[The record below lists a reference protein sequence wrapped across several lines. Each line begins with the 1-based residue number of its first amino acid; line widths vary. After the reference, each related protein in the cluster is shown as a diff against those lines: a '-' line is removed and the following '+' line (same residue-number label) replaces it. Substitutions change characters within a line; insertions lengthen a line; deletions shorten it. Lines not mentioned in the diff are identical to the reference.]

1 MLAGST
7 GKHIA
12 NAGRLGSGPALGPD
26 VSCAAYAAFAGWKA
40 DMRSQLPPA
49 QLAKAALQRLAQAR
63 LEPTPENYARAYAIE
78 SGGEPAQAASGAT
91 SAVSE
96 RLQQL
101 MSKLISLALPSGST
115 RQELQTALREQKLD
129 ELQRQVDKLLDVAGP
144 AAQAEALALAIER
157 LVRGLERGGKH
168 WTLAR
173 KKDGVNRVLE
183 LGRNDSGKL
192 VKRLGQLVA
201 SWDKDGDG
209 SGVETDEDGGTPS
222 QFFSESTFAETGFG
236 ETSRFRESTGF
247 GELSRTGLRDTPPP
261 VVDTSPHWADV
272 SSELNG
278 TVRHALRS
286 PQTEATPA
294 DALMRELDAAQAEL
308 KSHGASP
315 DRATQMAALCLRA
328 RHLLD
333 HRRHLFDELGG
344 LCRELSGSLVDLAE
358 DDSWAR
364 GQAEA
369 MSNAL
374 AQGLSGRGVRTVS
387 ELLSG
392 TRERQRAL
400 REERSK
406 ARDSLKGLI
415 QRMLA
420 ELGELGQHTDRFQ
433 TSVGRYAEAIE
444 QADSLESLT
453 GTVREMVEESRSV
466 QSLVSQTQA
475 RLTLEHD
482 RAAALNQRVDE
493 LEGELRRLS
502 NEVHTDQLTQV
513 ANRRGLIQAFGI
525 EQAKAERESTRVAL
539 ALLDIDNF
547 KKLNDSLG
555 HHAGDIALK
564 SLAERTQASL
574 RPGDMV
580 ARYGGE
586 EFVLMLPN
594 TPLDEAQ
601 QVLVRLQRSLS
612 SALFNHEGKDVFVTF
627 SAGVTLYRP
636 GETLEAALDRADV
649 ALYEAKHTGKNRA
662 CIAE

>member
-1 MLAGST
+1 
-7 GKHIA
+7 
-12 NAGRLGSGPALGPD
+12 
-26 VSCAAYAAFAGWKA
+26 
-40 DMRSQLPPA
+40 MRSQLPPA

-78 SGGEPAQAASGAT
+78 SGSEPTPAAAGAP
-91 SAVSE
+91 AE
-96 RLQQL
+96 RHLQL
-101 MSKLISLALPSGST
+101 MSKLISLALPSGTT
-115 RQELQTALREQKLD
+115 RQELQNALREQRLD
-129 ELQRQVDKLLDVAGP
+129 ELQRQIDKLLEVAGP
-144 AAQAEALALAIER
+144 GAQAEALAQAIER
-157 LVRGLERGGKH
+157 LVRGLERGGRH
-168 WTLAR
+168 WTIAR
-173 KKDGVNRVLE
+173 KKDGVFRAVE
-183 LGRNDSGKL
+183 LSRTDSGKL
-192 VKRLGQLVA
+192 IKRLGQLMA
-201 SWDKDGDG
+201 SWDKDDDD

-222 QFFSESTFAETGFG
+222 QLFADSGFAETGFRDSG
-236 ETSRFRESTGF
+236 GLGSADPGSAGANESG
-247 GELSRTGLRDTPPP
+247 RTGSLSDLIPL
-261 VVDTSPHWADV
+261 VDTQPHWSAVAD
-272 SSELNG
+272 ELNG

-294 DALMRELDAAQAEL
+294 DALMRELEAAQAEL
-308 KSHGASP
+308 QAEGATPERSQ
-315 DRATQMAALCLRA
+315 QMAALCLRA

-344 LCRELSGSLVDLAE
+344 LCRELSSSLVDLAE

-369 MSNAL
+369 MNNTL

-387 ELLSG
+387 ELLAG
-392 TRERQRAL
+392 TRDRQRAL
-400 REERSK
+400 RDERSK
-406 ARDSLKGLI
+406 ARDALKGLI
-415 QRMLA
+415 QRMLS

-433 TSVGRYAEAIE
+433 SSVGRYADAIE
-444 QADSLESLT
+444 QADSLESLA

-466 QSLVSQTQA
+466 QSLVSQTQQ

-482 RAAALNQRVDE
+482 RAAALTQRVDE
-493 LEGELRRLS
+493 LESELRRLS

-525 EQAKAERESTRVAL
+525 EQAKSERESTRIAL

-564 SLAERTQASL
+564 SLAERAQASL

-627 SAGVTLYRP
+627 SAGVTLYRT

-662 CIAE
+662 CVAE

>member
-1 MLAGST
+1 M
-7 GKHIA
+7 K
-12 NAGRLGSGPALGPD
+12 PP
-26 VSCAAYAAFAGWKA
+26 
-40 DMRSQLPPA
+40 LPPA

-78 SGGEPAQAASGAT
+78 AGAEATPTAA
-91 SAVSE
+91 VLPE
-96 RLQQL
+96 RVQQL
-101 MSKLISLALPSGST
+101 LSRLISLAVPSGSA
-115 RQELQTALREQKLD
+115 RAELQTALREQRWD
-129 ELQRQVDKLLDVAGP
+129 ELLRQVDQLLDVAGP
-144 AAQAEALALAIER
+144 GAQAEQLAQALER

-173 KKDGVNRVLE
+173 KKEGIARVLE
-183 LGRNDSGKL
+183 LGRSDSPKL
-192 VKRLGQLVA
+192 VKRLSQLIT
-201 SWDKDGDG
+201 SWDKDVSG
-209 SGVETDEDGGTPS
+209 SEVETEDDGGTPS
-222 QFFSESTFAETGFG
+222 QFFGDSGFADSAFADSGFAEA
-236 ETSRFRESTGF
+236 
-247 GELSRTGLRDTPPP
+247 SRTGTREPAPAQSTATPSTQPTPTADHWPTLGTALNDT
-261 VVDTSPHWADV
+261 VM
-272 SSELNG
+272 
-278 TVRHALRS
+278 HALRA
-286 PQTEATPA
+286 PEADAAPA
-294 DALMRELDAAQAEL
+294 DALIAELDEALLQVKAQ
-308 KSHGASP
+308 GASP
-315 DRATQMAALCLRA
+315 ERAAQMAALCERA

-344 LCRELSGSLVDLAE
+344 LCRELSASMVDLAE

-369 MSNAL
+369 MNNAL
-374 AQGLSGRGVRTVS
+374 TQGLSGRGVRTVS

-392 TRERQRAL
+392 TRERQRTL
-400 REERSK
+400 RDDRSK
-406 ARDSLKGLI
+406 ARDALKGLI
-415 QRMLA
+415 QRMLS
-420 ELGELGQHTDRFQ
+420 ELGALSQHTDRFQ
-433 TSVGRYAEAIE
+433 TSVGRYAEAIQ
-444 QADSLESLT
+444 QADSLESLA

-466 QSLVSQTQA
+466 QGLVSQTQE

-482 RAAALNQRVDE
+482 RASALTQRVEE

-502 NEVHTDQLTQV
+502 DEVHTDQLTQV
-513 ANRRGLIQAFGI
+513 ANRRGLIAAFGI
-525 EQAKAERESTRVAL
+525 EQAKSEREASLMAL

-564 SLAERTQASL
+564 SLADKTQASL

-601 QVLVRLQRSLS
+601 AVLVRLQRSLS
-612 SALFNHEGKDVFVTF
+612 VALFNHEGKDVFVTF
-627 SAGVTLYRP
+627 SAGVTRYRP

>member
-1 MLAGST
+1 
-7 GKHIA
+7 
-12 NAGRLGSGPALGPD
+12 
-26 VSCAAYAAFAGWKA
+26 
-40 DMRSQLPPA
+40 MRAQLPPA

-78 SGGEPAQAASGAT
+78 GGGEPAPAANA
-91 SAVSE
+91 AMHE
-96 RLQQL
+96 RIQQL
-101 MSKLISLALPSGST
+101 MSKLISLALPSGTT
-115 RQELQTALREQKLD
+115 RQDLQAALREQRLD
-129 ELQRQVDKLLDVAGP
+129 ELQRQIDKLLDVAGP
-144 AAQAEALALAIER
+144 AAQAETLAQAIER

-173 KKDGVNRVLE
+173 KKDGIQRVLE
-183 LGRNDSGKL
+183 LGRSDSGKL
-192 VKRLGQLVA
+192 VKRLSQLIA

-209 SGVETDEDGGTPS
+209 SEVETDEDGGPPS
-222 QFFSESTFAETGFG
+222 QLFAESAFAETG
-236 ETSRFRESTGF
+236 FRESTGF
-247 GELSRTGLRDTPPP
+247 GELSRTGLRDSPPNPPP
-261 VVDTSPHWADV
+261 VDTSPHWADI
-272 SSELNG
+272 SHQLNG

-308 KSHGASP
+308 KAQGASP
-315 DRATQMAALCLRA
+315 ERATQMAALCLRA

-358 DDSWAR
+358 DDSWAQ

-369 MSNAL
+369 MNNAL
-374 AQGLSGRGVRTVS
+374 SQGLSGRGVRTVS

-392 TRERQRAL
+392 TRERQRVL
-400 REERSK
+400 RDERSK

-433 TSVGRYAEAIE
+433 NNVGRYADAIE
-444 QADSLESLT
+444 QADSLESLA

-466 QSLVSQTQA
+466 QGLVAQTQQ

-482 RAAALNQRVDE
+482 RAAALTQRVDE

-502 NEVHTDQLTQV
+502 SEVHTDQLTQV

-525 EQAKAERESTRVAL
+525 EQAKAERESSRVAL

-601 QVLVRLQRSLS
+601 AVLVRLQRSLS

>member
-1 MLAGST
+1 
-7 GKHIA
+7 
-12 NAGRLGSGPALGPD
+12 
-26 VSCAAYAAFAGWKA
+26 
-40 DMRSQLPPA
+40 MRSTLPPA

-63 LEPTPENYARAYAIE
+63 LEPTPENYSRAYAIE
-78 SGGEPAQAASGAT
+78 AGGEPASAANA
-91 SAVSE
+91 AVPE
-96 RLQQL
+96 RAQQL
-101 MSKLISLALPSGST
+101 ISKLISLALPSGAP
-115 RQELQTALREQKLD
+115 RQDLQASLREQRYE

-144 AAQAEALALAIER
+144 GAQAEALVQAIER
-157 LVRGLERGGKH
+157 LVRGLERGGRH

-173 KKDGVNRVLE
+173 KKDGVSKVLE
-183 LGRNDSGKL
+183 LGRSDSGKL
-192 VKRLGQLVA
+192 VKRLSQLIA

-209 SGVETDEDGGTPS
+209 SEVETDDDGGTPS
-222 QFFSESTFAETGFG
+222 QLFGDSAFADSGFNESSGFG
-236 ETSRFRESTGF
+236 EV
-247 GELSRTGLRDTPPP
+247 SRTGLRDAPA
-261 VVDTSPHWADV
+261 VDMAPWQDIGA
-272 SSELNG
+272 ELNA

-294 DALMRELDAAQAEL
+294 DVLMRELDAAQAEL
-308 KSHGASP
+308 KAGGASP
-315 DRATQMAALCLRA
+315 ERATQMAALCLRA

-369 MSNAL
+369 MNNTL

-387 ELLSG
+387 ELLAG
-392 TRERQRAL
+392 TRERQRSL
-400 REERSK
+400 RDERTK

-415 QRMLA
+415 QRMLT

-433 TSVGRYAEAIE
+433 NNVGRYADAIE
-444 QADSLESLT
+444 RADSLESLA

-466 QSLVSQTQA
+466 QGLVSQTQA

-482 RAAALNQRVDE
+482 RAAALTQRVDE

-525 EQAKAERESTRVAL
+525 EQAKSERESTRVAL

-601 QVLVRLQRSLS
+601 AVLVRLQRSLS

>member
-1 MLAGST
+1 
-7 GKHIA
+7 
-12 NAGRLGSGPALGPD
+12 
-26 VSCAAYAAFAGWKA
+26 
-40 DMRSQLPPA
+40 MRNTLPPA
-49 QLAKAALQRLAQAR
+49 QIAKAALQRLAQAR
-63 LEPTPENYARAYAIE
+63 LEPTPENYSRAYAIE
-78 SGGEPAQAASGAT
+78 AGGEAPTTTQ
-91 SAVSE
+91 VPE
-96 RLQQL
+96 RVQQL
-101 MSKLISLALPSGST
+101 LSRLISLALPSGQT
-115 RQELQTALREQKLD
+115 RQTLQNTLREQRFD
-129 ELQRQVDKLLDVAGP
+129 ELLKQVDQLLDSAGP
-144 AAQAEALALAIER
+144 GAQAEALAQAIER
-157 LVRGLERGGKH
+157 LMRGLERGGRH

-173 KKDGVNRVLE
+173 RKDGVARVLE
-183 LGRNDSGKL
+183 QTRTDSPKL
-192 VKRLGQLVA
+192 VKRLNQLIA
-201 SWDKDGDG
+201 SWAKDEAGG
-209 SGVETDEDGGTPS
+209 EVETDRDGGTPS
-222 QFFSESTFAETGFG
+222 QFFEDVLQDDSGFDALADANARPGATGSG
-236 ETSRFRESTGF
+236 AGAWPDI
-247 GELSRTGLRDTPPP
+247 G
-261 VVDTSPHWADV
+261 A
-272 SSELNG
+272 ELNG
-278 TVRHALRS
+278 TVQHALRS
-286 PQTEATPA
+286 PASEATPA
-294 DALMRELDAAQAEL
+294 DALIRELDAAQVEL
-308 KSHGASP
+308 RSQGASP
-315 DRATQMAALCLRA
+315 ERAAQMAALCLRA

-344 LCRELSGSLVDLAE
+344 LCRELSASLVDLAE
-358 DDSWAR
+358 DDSWAH

-369 MSNAL
+369 MSNTL

-400 REERSK
+400 RDERTK
-406 ARDSLKGLI
+406 ARDALKGLI
-415 QRMLA
+415 QRMLS

-433 TSVGRYAEAIE
+433 NNVGRYADAIE
-444 QADSLESLT
+444 QADSLESLA

-466 QSLVSQTQA
+466 QGLVAQTQA

-482 RAAALNQRVDE
+482 RASALTQRVEE

-513 ANRRGLIQAFGI
+513 ANRRGLINAFGI
-525 EQAKAERESTRVAL
+525 EQAKAEREESRIAL

-564 SLAERTQASL
+564 SLAERAQASL

-586 EFVLMLPN
+586 EFVLMLPD

-612 SALFNHEGKDVFVTF
+612 AALFQHDGKDVFVTF

-662 CIAE
+662 CVAP

>member
-1 MLAGST
+1 MQA
-7 GKHIA
+7 
-12 NAGRLGSGPALGPD
+12 R
-26 VSCAAYAAFAGWKA
+26 
-40 DMRSQLPPA
+40 LPPA
-49 QLAKAALQRLAQAR
+49 QLAKAALQRLAQGR

-78 SGGEPAQAASGAT
+78 AGGDAPASTGGA
-91 SAVSE
+91 VPE
-96 RLQQL
+96 RVQQL
-101 MSKLISLALPSGST
+101 LSRLLSLALPSGSV
-115 RQELQTALREQKLD
+115 RQELQGLLREQRHD
-129 ELQRQVDKLLDVAGP
+129 ELLREVDKLLEVAGP
-144 AAQAEALALAIER
+144 GAQAEALALAIER

-173 KKDGVNRVLE
+173 KKDGIQRVLE
-183 LGRNDSGKL
+183 LGRSDSGKL
-192 VKRLGQLVA
+192 VKRLSQLVA

-209 SGVETDEDGGTPS
+209 SGVETEEDGGTPS
-222 QFFSESTFAETGFG
+222 QLFADSAFADTG
-236 ETSRFRESTGF
+236 FRESSGF
-247 GELSRTGLRDTPPP
+247 GELGRDAPAS
-261 VVDTSPHWADV
+261 VDPHWGDI
-272 SSELNG
+272 SGELNG

-286 PQTEATPA
+286 PQSEATPA

-308 KSHGASP
+308 KAEGASP
-315 DRATQMAALCLRA
+315 ERATQMAALCLRA

-344 LCRELSGSLVDLAE
+344 LCRELSASLVDLAE

-369 MSNAL
+369 MNNTL

-387 ELLSG
+387 ELLTG
-392 TRERQRAL
+392 TRERQRAV
-400 REERSK
+400 REERSR
-406 ARDSLKGLI
+406 ARDALKGLI

-433 TSVGRYAEAIE
+433 NNVGRYADAIE
-444 QADSLESLT
+444 QADSLESLA

-466 QSLVSQTQA
+466 QGLVAQTQA

-482 RAAALNQRVDE
+482 RASALTQRVEE
-493 LEGELRRLS
+493 LETELRRLS

-525 EQAKAERESTRVAL
+525 EQAKAERETTRIAL

>member
-1 MLAGST
+1 
-7 GKHIA
+7 
-12 NAGRLGSGPALGPD
+12 
-26 VSCAAYAAFAGWKA
+26 
-40 DMRSQLPPA
+40 MRSTLPPA

-78 SGGEPAQAASGAT
+78 AGGEAPAAGSGA
-91 SAVSE
+91 VPE

-101 MSKLISLALPSGST
+101 LSRLISLALPSGAT
-115 RQELQTALREQKLD
+115 RQELQAALREQRLD
-129 ELQRQVDKLLDVAGP
+129 ELQRQVDKLLETAGP
-144 AAQAEALALAIER
+144 AAQADALAQAIER
-157 LVRGLERGGKH
+157 LVRGLERGGQH

-173 KKDGVNRVLE
+173 KKEGLQRALE
-183 LGRNDSGKL
+183 LGRADSGKL
-192 VKRLGQLVA
+192 VKRLQQLIA

-209 SGVETDEDGGTPS
+209 SEVETDEDGGTPS
-222 QFFSESTFAETGFG
+222 QLFADSDFAPPD
-236 ETSRFRESTGF
+236 FRDSAS
-247 GELSRTGLRDTPPP
+247 LGLGDAPRDNAPPP
-261 VVDTSPHWADV
+261 VDLAPWHAISA
-272 SSELNG
+272 ELGG

-294 DALMRELDAAQAEL
+294 DALMRELEAAQAEL
-308 KSHGASP
+308 KAGGASP
-315 DRATQMAALCLRA
+315 ERATQMAALCLRA

-344 LCRELSGSLVDLAE
+344 LCRELSSSLVDLAE

-369 MSNAL
+369 MNNTL

-387 ELLSG
+387 ELLAG

-400 REERSK
+400 RDERSK
-406 ARDSLKGLI
+406 ARDSLKTLI

-433 TSVGRYAEAIE
+433 NSVGRYADAIE
-444 QADSLESLT
+444 QADSLESLA

-466 QSLVSQTQA
+466 QGLVAQTQA

-482 RAAALNQRVDE
+482 RAAALTQRVDE

-525 EQAKAERESTRVAL
+525 EQARAERESTRVAL

-564 SLAERTQASL
+564 SLAERAQSSL

-586 EFVLMLPN
+586 EFVLMLPD

>member
-1 MLAGST
+1 
-7 GKHIA
+7 
-12 NAGRLGSGPALGPD
+12 
-26 VSCAAYAAFAGWKA
+26 
-40 DMRSQLPPA
+40 MRPQLPPA

-78 SGGEPAQAASGAT
+78 AGGEAAPAPDGT
-91 SAVSE
+91 VPE

-101 MSKLISLALPSGST
+101 MSRLISLALPSGAT
-115 RQELQTALREQKLD
+115 RQELQTALREQRLD
-129 ELQRQVDKLLDVAGP
+129 ELQRQVDRLLDVAGP
-144 AAQAEALALAIER
+144 AAQAEALAQAIER
-157 LVRGLERGGKH
+157 LMRGLERGGKH

-173 KKDGVNRVLE
+173 KKDGVQRVLE
-183 LGRNDSGKL
+183 LGRSDSGKL

-201 SWDKDGDG
+201 SWDKDSDG
-209 SGVETDEDGGTPS
+209 SGIETDDDGGTPS
-222 QFFSESTFAETGFG
+222 QLFADSAFADTG
-236 ETSRFRESTGF
+236 FRESTGF
-247 GELSRTGLRDTPPP
+247 GELGRTGTHDGAA
-261 VVDTSPHWADV
+261 VAAVDLAPWHDIGA
-272 SSELNG
+272 ELNG

-286 PQTEATPA
+286 AQTEATPA
-294 DALMRELDAAQAEL
+294 DALMRELEAAQAQL
-308 KSHGASP
+308 KNEGASP
-315 DRATQMAALCLRA
+315 ERAAQMAALCQRA
-328 RHLLD
+328 RHVLD
-333 HRRHLFDELGG
+333 HRRHMFDALGG
-344 LCRELSGSLVDLAE
+344 LCRELSASLVDLAE
-358 DDSWAR
+358 DDSWSQ

-369 MSNAL
+369 MNNTL

-387 ELLSG
+387 ELLAG
-392 TRERQRAL
+392 TRMRQRTL
-400 REERSK
+400 RDERSK
-406 ARDSLKGLI
+406 ARDALKGLI
-415 QRMLA
+415 QRMLS

-433 TSVGRYAEAIE
+433 DNVGRYADAIE
-444 QADSLESLT
+444 QADSLESLA

-466 QSLVSQTQA
+466 QTLVSQTQQ

-482 RAAALNQRVDE
+482 RAAALTQRVDE

-525 EQAKAERESTRVAL
+525 EQARSERESTRIAL

-564 SLAERTQASL
+564 SLAERAQASL

-586 EFVLMLPN
+586 EFVLMLPD

-601 QVLVRLQRSLS
+601 AVLVRLQRSLS
-612 SALFNHEGKDVFVTF
+612 AALFNHEGKDVFVTF
-627 SAGVTLYRP
+627 SAGVTLYRA
-636 GETLEAALDRADV
+636 GETLESALDRADV

>member
-1 MLAGST
+1 
-7 GKHIA
+7 
-12 NAGRLGSGPALGPD
+12 
-26 VSCAAYAAFAGWKA
+26 
-40 DMRSQLPPA
+40 MRSTLPPA

-78 SGGEPAQAASGAT
+78 AGSEPAAAAGGPLP
-91 SAVSE
+91 E
-96 RLQQL
+96 RVQQL
-101 MSKLISLALPSGST
+101 LSKLISLALPSGST
-115 RQELQTALREQKLD
+115 RQELQATLREQRLD
-129 ELQRQVDKLLDVAGP
+129 ELQRQVDKLLDSAGP
-144 AAQAEALALAIER
+144 AAQAEALAQAIDR
-157 LVRGLERGGKH
+157 LVRGLERGGRH

-173 KKDGVNRVLE
+173 KKDGINRVLE
-183 LGRNDSGKL
+183 LGRSDSGKL
-192 VKRLGQLVA
+192 VKRLSQLIA

-209 SGVETDEDGGTPS
+209 SGVETDDDGGTPS
-222 QFFSESTFAETGFG
+222 QLFADSAFTDTGFG
-236 ETSRFRESTGF
+236 ETSRFRDSAGL
-247 GELSRTGLRDTPPP
+247 GEASRCDDPPP
-261 VVDTSPHWADV
+261 DLAPWHDIGA
-272 SSELNG
+272 ELNG

-294 DALMRELDAAQAEL
+294 DALIRELDAAQAEL
-308 KSHGASP
+308 KAGGASP
-315 DRATQMAALCLRA
+315 ERAAQMAALCQRA

-344 LCRELSGSLVDLAE
+344 LCRELSSSLVDLAE

-369 MSNAL
+369 MNQTL

-400 REERSK
+400 REERSR
-406 ARDSLKGLI
+406 ARDALKGLI

-433 TSVGRYAEAIE
+433 NSVGRYADAIE
-444 QADSLESLT
+444 QADSLESLA

-466 QSLVSQTQA
+466 QGLVAQTQA

-482 RAAALNQRVDE
+482 RAAALTQRVEE

-525 EQAKAERESTRVAL
+525 EQARSEREATRIAL

-564 SLAERTQASL
+564 SLAERAQASL

-586 EFVLMLPN
+586 EFVLMLPD

-612 SALFNHEGKDVFVTF
+612 AALFNHEGKDVFVTF

>member
-1 MLAGST
+1 
-7 GKHIA
+7 
-12 NAGRLGSGPALGPD
+12 
-26 VSCAAYAAFAGWKA
+26 
-40 DMRSQLPPA
+40 MRSTLPPA

-63 LEPTPENYARAYAIE
+63 LEPTPENYSRAYAIE
-78 SGGEPAQAASGAT
+78 AGSEPASAANGA
-91 SAVSE
+91 VPE
-96 RLQQL
+96 RAQQL
-101 MSKLISLALPSGST
+101 MSKLISLALPSGAP
-115 RQELQTALREQKLD
+115 RQELQASLREQRYD
-129 ELQRQVDKLLDVAGP
+129 ELQRQVDKLLDTAGP
-144 AAQAEALALAIER
+144 GAQAEALVHAIER

-173 KKDGVNRVLE
+173 KKDGINRVLE
-183 LGRNDSGKL
+183 LGRSDATKL
-192 VKRLGQLVA
+192 VKRLSQLIA

-209 SGVETDEDGGTPS
+209 SEVETDDDGSTPS
-222 QFFSESTFAETGFG
+222 QFFVDSAFAETG
-236 ETSRFRESTGF
+236 FRESTGF
-247 GELSRTGLRDTPPP
+247 GELSRTGLRDTPAP
-261 VVDTSPHWADV
+261 VDSSPHWVDIGN
-272 SSELNG
+272 ELNS

-294 DALMRELDAAQAEL
+294 DVLLRELDAAQAEL
-308 KSHGASP
+308 KAGGASP
-315 DRATQMAALCLRA
+315 ERASQMAALCLRA

-369 MSNAL
+369 MNQTL

-392 TRERQRAL
+392 TRERQRTL
-400 REERSK
+400 RNERSK

-415 QRMLA
+415 QRMLS

-466 QSLVSQTQA
+466 QGLVAQTQQ

-482 RAAALNQRVDE
+482 RAAALTQRVDE

-502 NEVHTDQLTQV
+502 DEVHTDQLTQV
-513 ANRRGLIQAFGI
+513 ANRRGLIQAFRL
-525 EQAKAERESTRVAL
+525 EQAKSERDATRVAL

-601 QVLVRLQRSLS
+601 AVLVRLQRSLS

-627 SAGVTLYRP
+627 SAGVTLYRA

>member
-1 MLAGST
+1 
-7 GKHIA
+7 
-12 NAGRLGSGPALGPD
+12 
-26 VSCAAYAAFAGWKA
+26 
-40 DMRSQLPPA
+40 MRSTLAPA

-78 SGGEPAQAASGAT
+78 AGGEAAPAANAA
-91 SAVSE
+91 VPE

-101 MSKLISLALPSGST
+101 ISKLISLALPSGSA
-115 RQELQTALREQKLD
+115 RQDLQTALREQRLD
-129 ELQRQVDKLLDVAGP
+129 ELQRQVDKLLDSAGP
-144 AAQAEALALAIER
+144 GAQAEALAQAIER

-173 KKDGVNRVLE
+173 KKDGISRVLE
-183 LGRNDSGKL
+183 LGRSDSGKL
-192 VKRLGQLVA
+192 VKRLGQLIA

-209 SGVETDEDGGTPS
+209 SGVETDDEGGSPS
-222 QFFSESTFAETGFG
+222 QFFAESAFAETGF
-236 ETSRFRESTGF
+236 REPSGF
-247 GELSRTGLRDTPPP
+247 GELSRTGARDSGPAAFDATPWL
-261 VVDTSPHWADV
+261 DIGA
-272 SSELNG
+272 ELNG

-286 PQTEATPA
+286 PQAEATPA

-308 KSHGASP
+308 KAGGASP
-315 DRATQMAALCLRA
+315 ERAAQMAALCLRA

-344 LCRELSGSLVDLAE
+344 LCRELSASLVDLAE

-369 MSNAL
+369 MNNTL
-374 AQGLSGRGVRTVS
+374 AQGLSGRGVRTVA
-387 ELLSG
+387 ELLTG

-406 ARDSLKGLI
+406 ARDALKGLI

-433 TSVGRYAEAIE
+433 NNVGRYADAIE
-444 QADSLESLT
+444 QADSLESLA

-466 QSLVSQTQA
+466 QGLVAQTQQ

-482 RAAALNQRVDE
+482 RAAALTQRVDE

-525 EQAKAERESTRVAL
+525 EQAKAERESTRMAL

-601 QVLVRLQRSLS
+601 AVLVRLQRSLS

>member
-1 MLAGST
+1 
-7 GKHIA
+7 
-12 NAGRLGSGPALGPD
+12 
-26 VSCAAYAAFAGWKA
+26 
-40 DMRSQLPPA
+40 MRSTLAPA

-78 SGGEPAQAASGAT
+78 AGGEPAAATNGA
-91 SAVSE
+91 VPE
-96 RLQQL
+96 KLQQL
-101 MSKLISLALPSGST
+101 MFRLISLALPSGAT
-115 RQELQTALREQKLD
+115 RQELQTALREQRLD
-129 ELQRQVDKLLDVAGP
+129 ELQRQVDRLLDTAGP
-144 AAQAEALALAIER
+144 GAQAEALAQAIER
-157 LVRGLERGGKH
+157 LVRGLERGGRH

-173 KKDGVNRVLE
+173 KKDGINRVLE
-183 LGRNDSGKL
+183 LSRADSGKL
-192 VKRLGQLVA
+192 VKRLSQLIT

-209 SGVETDEDGGTPS
+209 SEVETDDDGGTPS
-222 QFFSESTFAETGFG
+222 QLFADSAFMD
-236 ETSRFRESTGF
+236 SDFRDSG
-247 GELSRTGLRDTPPP
+247 GLNEPGRPAPRDVPA
-261 VVDTSPHWADV
+261 ADLGPWREV
-272 SSELNG
+272 SGELNG

-286 PQTEATPA
+286 AQSEATPA
-294 DALMRELDAAQAEL
+294 ETLMRDLEAAQEEIRRD
-308 KSHGASP
+308 GASP
-315 DRATQMAALCLRA
+315 ERAAQMAALCLRA

-344 LCRELSGSLVDLAE
+344 LCRELSSSLVDLAE

-369 MSNAL
+369 MNNTL

-387 ELLSG
+387 ELLAG
-392 TRERQRAL
+392 TRDRQRTL
-400 REERSK
+400 RDERSK
-406 ARDSLKGLI
+406 ARDALKGLI
-415 QRMLA
+415 QRMLS

-433 TSVGRYAEAIE
+433 NSVGRYADAIE
-444 QADSLESLT
+444 RADSLESLA

-466 QSLVSQTQA
+466 QGLVAQTQQ

-482 RAAALNQRVDE
+482 RATALTQRVEE

-525 EQAKAERESTRVAL
+525 EQAKAEREATRVAL

-601 QVLVRLQRSLS
+601 AVLVRLQRSLS
-612 SALFNHEGKDVFVTF
+612 SALFNHDGKDVFVTF

>member
-1 MLAGST
+1 MAS
-7 GKHIA
+7 
-12 NAGRLGSGPALGPD
+12 S
-26 VSCAAYAAFAGWKA
+26 
-40 DMRSQLPPA
+40 LPPA

-78 SGGEPAQAASGAT
+78 AGDAAPAANAA
-91 SAVSE
+91 VPE

-101 MSKLISLALPSGST
+101 MSKLISLALPSGGT
-115 RQELQTALREQKLD
+115 RQELQAALREQRLD

-144 AAQAEALALAIER
+144 GAQAEALAQAIER

-173 KKDGVNRVLE
+173 KKDGVQRVLE
-183 LGRNDSGKL
+183 LGRSDSGKL
-192 VKRLGQLVA
+192 VKRLGQLIA

-209 SGVETDEDGGTPS
+209 SGVETDDDGGTPS
-222 QFFSESTFAETGFG
+222 QFFAESAFADTGFG
-236 ETSRFRESTGF
+236 EAPSSGF
-247 GELSRTGLRDTPPP
+247 GELSRTGSRSDPP
-261 VVDTSPHWADV
+261 VVDATPHWSDI
-272 SSELNG
+272 SGELNG

-286 PQTEATPA
+286 AQTEATPG
-294 DALMRELDAAQAEL
+294 DALMRELEAAQDEL
-308 KSHGASP
+308 KAGGATP
-315 DRATQMAALCLRA
+315 ERATQMAALCQRA

-333 HRRHLFDELGG
+333 HRRHMFDALGG
-344 LCRELSGSLVDLAE
+344 LCRELSASLVDLAE
-358 DDSWAR
+358 DDSWSQ

-369 MSNAL
+369 MNNTL

-387 ELLSG
+387 ELLAG
-392 TRERQRAL
+392 TRLRQRTL
-400 REERSK
+400 RDERSR
-406 ARDSLKGLI
+406 ARDALKGLI
-415 QRMLA
+415 QRMLT

-433 TSVGRYAEAIE
+433 NNVGRYANAIE
-444 QADSLESLT
+444 QADSLESLA

-466 QSLVSQTQA
+466 QGLVSQTQQ

-482 RAAALNQRVDE
+482 RAAALTQRVDE

-525 EQAKAERESTRVAL
+525 EQAKAERESKRIAL

-586 EFVLMLPN
+586 EFVLMLPD

-601 QVLVRLQRSLS
+601 AVLVRLQRSLS
-612 SALFNHEGKDVFVTF
+612 AALFNHEGKDVFVTF

-662 CIAE
+662 CVAE

>member
-1 MLAGST
+1 MKS
-7 GKHIA
+7 
-12 NAGRLGSGPALGPD
+12 S
-26 VSCAAYAAFAGWKA
+26 
-40 DMRSQLPPA
+40 LPPA
-49 QLAKAALQRLAQAR
+49 QLAKAALQRLAQGR
-63 LEPTPENYARAYAIE
+63 LEPTPENYARAYAME
-78 SGGEPAQAASGAT
+78 AGTENAPATGA
-91 SAVSE
+91 VPE
-96 RLQQL
+96 RVQQL
-101 MSKLISLALPSGST
+101 MSRLISLALPSGGT
-115 RQELQTALREQKLD
+115 RQELQAALREQRYD
-129 ELQRQVDKLLDVAGP
+129 ELLREVDKLLDTAGP
-144 AAQAEALALAIER
+144 AAQGEALSQALDR

-173 KKDGVNRVLE
+173 KKDGIARVIE
-183 LGRNDSGKL
+183 LSRTDSHKL
-192 VKRLGQLVA
+192 VKRLGQLIA

-209 SGVETDEDGGTPS
+209 SGVETDEEGGTPT
-222 QFFSESTFAETGFG
+222 QFFAENAFADSNFADIGLSEPVAAP
-236 ETSRFRESTGF
+236 
-247 GELSRTGLRDTPPP
+247 TPTPTPASAPLP
-261 VVDTSPHWADV
+261 VAAAPTHWPEVGA
-272 SSELNG
+272 ELNA

-294 DALMRELDAAQAEL
+294 DALMRELEAAQAEI
-308 KSHGASP
+308 KREGASP
-315 DRATQMAALCLRA
+315 ERAEQMAALCLRA

-344 LCRELSGSLVDLAE
+344 LCRELSASLVDLAE

-369 MSNAL
+369 MNNTL
-374 AQGLSGRGVRTVS
+374 TQGLSGRGVRTVA
-387 ELLSG
+387 ELLTG

-400 REERSK
+400 RDERAL
-406 ARDSLKGLI
+406 ARDALKGLI

-444 QADSLESLT
+444 HADSLQSLA

-466 QSLVSQTQA
+466 QGLVAQTQA

-482 RAAALNQRVDE
+482 KASALTQRVEE
-493 LEGELRRLS
+493 LESELRRLS

-525 EQAKAERESTRVAL
+525 EQAKAERETTRIAL

-601 QVLVRLQRSLS
+601 AVLVRLQRSLS
-612 SALFNHEGKDVFVTF
+612 AALFNHEGKDVFVTF
-627 SAGVTLYRP
+627 SAGVTLYRS
-636 GETLEAALDRADV
+636 GETLESALDRADV

-662 CIAE
+662 CVAE

>member
-1 MLAGST
+1 
-7 GKHIA
+7 
-12 NAGRLGSGPALGPD
+12 
-26 VSCAAYAAFAGWKA
+26 
-40 DMRSQLPPA
+40 MRTTLPPA

-78 SGGEPAQAASGAT
+78 AGGEPAAAAGA
-91 SAVSE
+91 AVPE
-96 RLQQL
+96 RVQQVVAR
-101 MSKLISLALPSGST
+101 LISLALPSGAA
-115 RQELQTALREQKLD
+115 RQDLQAALREQRWD
-129 ELQRQVDKLLDVAGP
+129 ELLRQADRLLDTAGP
-144 AAQAEALALAIER
+144 GAQAEALAQVVER
-157 LVRGLERGGKH
+157 LVRGLERGGRH

-173 KKDGVNRVLE
+173 RKDGIQRALE
-183 LGRNDSGKL
+183 LGRNDSAKL
-192 VKRLGQLVA
+192 VKRLGQLIA
-201 SWDKDGDG
+201 SWDKDVEG
-209 SGVETDEDGGTPS
+209 SEVETGEDGGTPS
-222 QFFSESTFAETGFG
+222 QLFTDSAFADTGF
-236 ETSRFRESTGF
+236 REGSQFADLGRAAPPDAAPAPGPVPELVPDLAPWHALS
-247 GELSRTGLRDTPPP
+247 GELN
-261 VVDTSPHWADV
+261 A
-272 SSELNG
+272 

-286 PQTEATPA
+286 PQSEATPA
-294 DALMRELDAAQAEL
+294 DALIRELDAAQAEL
-308 KSHGASP
+308 QAQGASP
-315 DRATQMAALCLRA
+315 QRATQMAALCQRA

-358 DDSWAR
+358 DDSWAH

-369 MSNAL
+369 MQQTL
-374 AQGLSGRGVRTVS
+374 AQGLSGRGVRTAS
-387 ELLSG
+387 ELLAG
-392 TRERQRAL
+392 TRARQRAL
-400 REERSK
+400 RDERSR

-433 TSVGRYAEAIE
+433 NNVGRYADAIE
-444 QADSLESLT
+444 QADSLETLA

-466 QSLVSQTQA
+466 QGLVTQTQA

-482 RAAALNQRVDE
+482 RATALTQRVDE

-513 ANRRGLIQAFGI
+513 ANRRGLIQAFGV
-525 EQAKAERESTRVAL
+525 EQARTGRDTTRIAL

-555 HHAGDIALK
+555 HQAGDIALK
-564 SLAERTQASL
+564 SLAERAQASL
-574 RPGDMV
+574 RPGDLV

-586 EFVLMLPN
+586 EFVLMLPD

-601 QVLVRLQRSLS
+601 AVLVRLQRALS
-612 SALFNHEGKDVFVTF
+612 AALFKHEGKDVFVTF

>member
-1 MLAGST
+1 
-7 GKHIA
+7 
-12 NAGRLGSGPALGPD
+12 
-26 VSCAAYAAFAGWKA
+26 
-40 DMRSQLPPA
+40 MRSTLPPA

-63 LEPTPENYARAYAIE
+63 LEPTPENYSRAYAIE
-78 SGGEPAQAASGAT
+78 AGGEPASAAGGA
-91 SAVSE
+91 VPE
-96 RLQQL
+96 RAQQL
-101 MSKLISLALPSGST
+101 MSKLISLALPSGT
-115 RQELQTALREQKLD
+115 ARQDLQATLREQRYD

-144 AAQAEALALAIER
+144 GAQAEALVQAIER

-173 KKDGVNRVLE
+173 KKDGINRVLE
-183 LGRNDSGKL
+183 LGRSDSGKL
-192 VKRLGQLVA
+192 VKRLSQLIS

-209 SGVETDEDGGTPS
+209 SEVETDDDGGTPS
-222 QFFSESTFAETGFG
+222 QFFGDSAFADSGFI
-236 ETSRFRESTGF
+236 ESTGF
-247 GELSRTGLRDTPPP
+247 VDNPGRGADNGAPRVDLAPWQDIGGELN
-261 VVDTSPHWADV
+261 A
-272 SSELNG
+272 

-286 PQTEATPA
+286 PQTEAAPA
-294 DALMRELDAAQAEL
+294 DVLMRELDAAQAEL
-308 KSHGASP
+308 KADGASP
-315 DRATQMAALCLRA
+315 ERAAQMAALCLRA

-369 MSNAL
+369 MNQTL

-400 REERSK
+400 RDERSK

-415 QRMLA
+415 QRMLT

-433 TSVGRYAEAIE
+433 NSVGRYANAIE
-444 QADSLESLT
+444 QADSLESLA

-466 QSLVSQTQA
+466 QGLVAQTQQ

-482 RAAALNQRVDE
+482 RAAALTQRVDE

-525 EQAKAERESTRVAL
+525 EQAKAERESSRVAL

>member
-1 MLAGST
+1 
-7 GKHIA
+7 
-12 NAGRLGSGPALGPD
+12 
-26 VSCAAYAAFAGWKA
+26 
-40 DMRSQLPPA
+40 MRSQLPPA

-78 SGGEPAQAASGAT
+78 AGTGTEAAPPAAGA
-91 SAVSE
+91 SE
-96 RLQQL
+96 RTQQL

-115 RQELQTALREQKLD
+115 RQELQSALREQRLD

-157 LVRGLERGGKH
+157 LVRGLERGGRH

-173 KKDGVNRVLE
+173 KKDGIFRALE
-183 LGRNDSGKL
+183 LSRSDSGKL
-192 VKRLGQLVA
+192 IKRLTQLVT
-201 SWDKDGDG
+201 SWDKDGEG
-209 SGVETDEDGGTPS
+209 SDVETDDEGGTPS
-222 QFFSESTFAETGFG
+222 QLFADSGFVDPG
-236 ETSRFRESTGF
+236 FPDTASGVRESSGF
-247 GELSRTGLRDTPPP
+247 GELRRPGTDAPPP
-261 VVDTSPHWADV
+261 WADI
-272 SSELNG
+272 SGELNG

-286 PQTEATPA
+286 PDSESATA
-294 DALMRELDAAQAEL
+294 DGLMRELDAAQAEL
-308 KSHGASP
+308 QTQGATP
-315 DRATQMAALCLRA
+315 QRAAQMAALCLRA

-344 LCRELSGSLVDLAE
+344 LCRELGASLVDLAE

-369 MSNAL
+369 MNNTL

-387 ELLSG
+387 ELLAG
-392 TRERQRAL
+392 TRERQRSL

-406 ARDSLKGLI
+406 ARDALKGLI

-433 TSVGRYAEAIE
+433 SSVGRYAEAIE
-444 QADSLESLT
+444 HADSLESLA

-466 QSLVSQTQA
+466 QGLVAQTQA

-482 RAAALNQRVDE
+482 RAAALTRRVDE

-502 NEVHTDQLTQV
+502 DEVHTDQLTQV

-547 KKLNDSLG
+547 KKLNDTLG

-601 QVLVRLQRSLS
+601 QVLVRLQRSLTT
-612 SALFNHEGKDVFVTF
+612 ALFNHDGKDVFVTF

>member
-1 MLAGST
+1 
-7 GKHIA
+7 
-12 NAGRLGSGPALGPD
+12 
-26 VSCAAYAAFAGWKA
+26 
-40 DMRSQLPPA
+40 MRSQLPPA

-78 SGGEPAQAASGAT
+78 AGTEPAAAAGGT
-91 SAVSE
+91 VPE
-96 RLQQL
+96 RAQQL
-101 MSKLISLALPSGST
+101 ISKLISLALPSGST
-115 RQELQTALREQKLD
+115 RQELQTALREQHLD

-144 AAQAEALALAIER
+144 GAQAEALAQAIER
-157 LVRGLERGGKH
+157 LVRGLERGGRH
-168 WTLAR
+168 WTVAR
-173 KKDGVNRVLE
+173 KKDGIFRALE
-183 LGRNDSGKL
+183 LSRNDSGKL
-192 VKRLGQLVA
+192 VKRLTQLIS

-209 SGVETDEDGGTPS
+209 SEVETDEDGGTPS
-222 QFFSESTFAETGFG
+222 QLFADSGFADTGFRD
-236 ETSRFRESTGF
+236 SSGF

-261 VVDTSPHWADV
+261 VADTSPHWLAL
-272 SSELNG
+272 SGELNG

-286 PQTEATPA
+286 PETEATPA
-294 DALMRELDAAQAEL
+294 DALIRELDAAQAEL
-308 KSHGASP
+308 KAQGATP
-315 DRATQMAALCLRA
+315 ERAKQMAALCLRA

-369 MSNAL
+369 MNNTL

-387 ELLSG
+387 ELLAG
-392 TRERQRAL
+392 TRERQRTL
-400 REERSK
+400 RDERSK
-406 ARDSLKGLI
+406 ARDALKGLI
-415 QRMLA
+415 QRMLS

-433 TSVGRYAEAIE
+433 SSVGRYAEAI
-444 QADSLESLT
+444 QHADSLESLA

-466 QSLVSQTQA
+466 QSLVAQTQQ

-482 RAAALNQRVDE
+482 RAAALTQRVDE
-493 LEGELRRLS
+493 LEGELRKLS

-547 KKLNDSLG
+547 KKLNDTLG

-612 SALFNHEGKDVFVTF
+612 SALFNHDGKDVFVTF
-627 SAGVTLYRP
+627 SAGVTLYRA

>member
-1 MLAGST
+1 
-7 GKHIA
+7 
-12 NAGRLGSGPALGPD
+12 
-26 VSCAAYAAFAGWKA
+26 
-40 DMRSQLPPA
+40 MRSQPPPA

-78 SGGEPAQAASGAT
+78 AGTENQPAANAGLP
-91 SAVSE
+91 E
-96 RLQQL
+96 RVQQL
-101 MSKLISLALPSGST
+101 VSRLISLALPSGT
-115 RQELQTALREQKLD
+115 ARQELQTALREQRYD
-129 ELQRQVDKLLDVAGP
+129 ELLREVDRLLDTAGP
-144 AAQAEALALAIER
+144 GAQAEALAQAIER
-157 LVRGLERGGKH
+157 LVRGLERGGRH

-173 KKDGVNRVLE
+173 KKDGIARLLE
-183 LGRNDSGKL
+183 LTRTDSHKL
-192 VKRLGQLVA
+192 VKRLGQLIQ
-201 SWDKDGDG
+201 SWDRDVEG
-209 SGVETDEDGGTPS
+209 SEVETGEDGGTPS
-222 QFFSESTFAETGFG
+222 QFFTDSGFADSGFADG
-236 ETSRFRESTGF
+236 
-247 GELSRTGLRDTPPP
+247 SRTGLREPTAAAAP
-261 VVDTSPHWADV
+261 THWPEIGA
-272 SSELNG
+272 ELNG
-278 TVRHALRS
+278 TLRHALRS

-294 DALMRELDAAQAEL
+294 DALLRELEAAQAEL
-308 KSHGASP
+308 KAGGATP
-315 DRATQMAALCLRA
+315 ERAAQMAALCLRA

-344 LCRELSGSLVDLAE
+344 LCRELSSSLVDLAE
-358 DDSWAR
+358 DDSWAQ

-369 MSNAL
+369 MNQTL

-387 ELLSG
+387 ELLAG
-392 TRERQRAL
+392 TRERQRTL
-400 REERSK
+400 REERSR
-406 ARDSLKGLI
+406 ARDALKGLI

-433 TSVGRYAEAIE
+433 NNVGRYADVIE
-444 QADSLESLT
+444 RADSLESLA

-466 QSLVSQTQA
+466 QGLVAQTQA

-482 RAAALNQRVDE
+482 RAAALTQRVDE
-493 LEGELRRLS
+493 LESELRRLS
-502 NEVHTDQLTQV
+502 SEVHTNQLTQV

-525 EQAKAERESTRVAL
+525 EQARAERESTRVAL

-586 EFVLMLPN
+586 EFVLMLPD

-601 QVLVRLQRSLS
+601 AVLVRLQRSLS
-612 SALFNHEGKDVFVTF
+612 AALFSHEGKDVFVTF

-662 CIAE
+662 CVAE

>member
-1 MLAGST
+1 
-7 GKHIA
+7 
-12 NAGRLGSGPALGPD
+12 
-26 VSCAAYAAFAGWKA
+26 
-40 DMRSQLPPA
+40 MRPTLSPA

-78 SGGEPAQAASGAT
+78 SGGEPAAAANGA
-91 SAVSE
+91 VPE

-101 MSKLISLALPSGST
+101 MSKLISLALPSGSA
-115 RQELQTALREQKLD
+115 RQDLQMALREHKLD

-144 AAQAEALALAIER
+144 AAQAEALAQAIER

-173 KKDGVNRVLE
+173 KKDGIGRVLE
-183 LGRNDSGKL
+183 LSRSDSTKL

-201 SWDKDGDG
+201 SWDKDSDG
-209 SGVETDEDGGTPS
+209 SGVETDDDGGTPS
-222 QFFSESTFAETGFG
+222 QFFADSAFAESGFG
-236 ETSRFRESTGF
+236 EI
-247 GELSRTGLRDTPPP
+247 SRTGAREPAPGPLLTIAPAEP
-261 VVDTSPHWADV
+261 THWPEIGAD
-272 SSELNG
+272 LNA

-286 PQTEATPA
+286 PKTEATPA
-294 DALMRELDAAQAEL
+294 DVLMRELEAAQAEL
-308 KSHGASP
+308 KTGGASAE
-315 DRATQMAALCLRA
+315 RATQMAALCLRA

-344 LCRELSGSLVDLAE
+344 LCRELSSSLVDLAE

-369 MSNAL
+369 MSNTL
-374 AQGLSGRGVRTVS
+374 SQGLSGRGVRTVS
-387 ELLSG
+387 ELLAG
-392 TRERQRAL
+392 TRERQRVL
-400 REERSK
+400 RDERSK
-406 ARDSLKGLI
+406 ARDALKGLI

-433 TSVGRYAEAIE
+433 NNVGRYADAIE
-444 QADSLESLT
+444 QADSLESLA

-466 QSLVSQTQA
+466 QGLVAQTQA

-482 RAAALNQRVDE
+482 RAAALTQRVDE
-493 LEGELRRLS
+493 LETELRRLS

-525 EQAKAERESTRVAL
+525 EQAKAEREATRVAL

-601 QVLVRLQRSLS
+601 AVLVRLQRSLS

-636 GETLEAALDRADV
+636 GETLEQALDRADV

>member
-1 MLAGST
+1 
-7 GKHIA
+7 
-12 NAGRLGSGPALGPD
+12 
-26 VSCAAYAAFAGWKA
+26 
-40 DMRSQLPPA
+40 MRSTLPPA

-78 SGGEPAQAASGAT
+78 AGGEVPAAAQNGT
-91 SAVSE
+91 VPE
-96 RLQQL
+96 RVLQL
-101 MSKLISLALPSGST
+101 LSKLISLALPSGSV
-115 RQELQTALREQKLD
+115 RQDLQASLREQRLD
-129 ELQRQVDKLLDVAGP
+129 ELQRQVDRLLESAGP
-144 AAQAEALALAIER
+144 GAQAEALAQAIER
-157 LVRGLERGGKH
+157 LVRGLERGGRH

-173 KKDGVNRVLE
+173 KKDGINRVLE
-183 LGRNDSGKL
+183 LSRNDSGRL
-192 VKRLGQLVA
+192 VKRLTQLIA

-209 SGVETDEDGGTPS
+209 SEVETDDDGGTPS
-222 QFFSESTFAETGFG
+222 QLFADSAFADTGFG
-236 ETSRFRESTGF
+236 ETSRFRDSSGF
-247 GELSRTGLRDTPPP
+247 GESSRFGEPASAAAADLTPWHDIGAELS
-261 VVDTSPHWADV
+261 
-272 SSELNG
+272 N
-278 TVRHALRS
+278 TVQHALRS

-308 KSHGASP
+308 KADGATP
-315 DRATQMAALCLRA
+315 ERAAQMAALCLRA

-344 LCRELSGSLVDLAE
+344 LCRELSSSLVDLAE

-369 MSNAL
+369 MNNTLS
-374 AQGLSGRGVRTVS
+374 QGLSGRGVRTVT
-387 ELLSG
+387 ELLNG

-400 REERSK
+400 RDERSK
-406 ARDSLKGLI
+406 ARDALKGLI
-415 QRMLA
+415 QRMLT

-433 TSVGRYAEAIE
+433 NSVGRYADAIE
-444 QADSLESLT
+444 QADSLESLA

-466 QSLVSQTQA
+466 QGLVAQTQA

-482 RAAALNQRVDE
+482 RAAALTQRVDE
-493 LEGELRRLS
+493 LESELRRLS
-502 NEVHTDQLTQV
+502 SEVHTDQLTQV

-525 EQAKAERESTRVAL
+525 EQAKAERESQRIAL

-547 KKLNDSLG
+547 KKLNDTLG

-564 SLAERTQASL
+564 SLAERAQASL

-586 EFVLMLPN
+586 EFVLMLPD

-601 QVLVRLQRSLS
+601 AVLVRLQRSLS
-612 SALFNHEGKDVFVTF
+612 AALFNHEGKDVFVTF

>member
-1 MLAGST
+1 MAS
-7 GKHIA
+7 
-12 NAGRLGSGPALGPD
+12 S
-26 VSCAAYAAFAGWKA
+26 
-40 DMRSQLPPA
+40 LPPA

-78 SGGEPAQAASGAT
+78 AGDAAPAANAA
-91 SAVSE
+91 VPE

-101 MSKLISLALPSGST
+101 MSKLISLALPSGGT
-115 RQELQTALREQKLD
+115 RQELQAALREQRLD

-144 AAQAEALALAIER
+144 GAQAEALAQAIER

-173 KKDGVNRVLE
+173 KKDGVQRVLE
-183 LGRNDSGKL
+183 LGRSDSGKL
-192 VKRLGQLVA
+192 VKRLGQLIA
-201 SWDKDGDG
+201 SWDKDDDG
-209 SGVETDEDGGTPS
+209 SGVETDDDGGTPS
-222 QFFSESTFAETGFG
+222 QFFAESAFADTGFG
-236 ETSRFRESTGF
+236 EAPSSGF
-247 GELSRTGLRDTPPP
+247 GELSRTGARSDPPAL
-261 VVDTSPHWADV
+261 DATPHWSDI
-272 SSELNG
+272 SGELNG

-286 PQTEATPA
+286 AQTEATPG
-294 DALMRELDAAQAEL
+294 DALMRELEAAQDEL
-308 KSHGASP
+308 KAGGATP
-315 DRATQMAALCLRA
+315 ERATQMAALCQRA

-333 HRRHLFDELGG
+333 HRRHMFDALGG
-344 LCRELSGSLVDLAE
+344 LCRELSASLVDLAE
-358 DDSWAR
+358 DDSWSQ

-369 MSNAL
+369 MNNTL

-387 ELLSG
+387 ELLAG
-392 TRERQRAL
+392 TRLRQRTL
-400 REERSK
+400 RDERSR
-406 ARDSLKGLI
+406 ARDALKGLI
-415 QRMLA
+415 QRMLT

-433 TSVGRYAEAIE
+433 NNVGRYANAIE
-444 QADSLESLT
+444 QADSLESLA

-466 QSLVSQTQA
+466 QSLVSQTQQ

-482 RAAALNQRVDE
+482 RAAALTQRVDE

-525 EQAKAERESTRVAL
+525 EQAKAERESKRIAL

-586 EFVLMLPN
+586 EFVLMLPD

-601 QVLVRLQRSLS
+601 AVLVRLQRSLS
-612 SALFNHEGKDVFVTF
+612 AALFNHEGKDVFVTF

-662 CIAE
+662 CVAE

>member
-1 MLAGST
+1 
-7 GKHIA
+7 
-12 NAGRLGSGPALGPD
+12 
-26 VSCAAYAAFAGWKA
+26 
-40 DMRSQLPPA
+40 MRPSLTPA
-49 QLAKAALQRLAQAR
+49 QIAKAALQRLAQAR

-78 SGGEPAQAASGAT
+78 GGEPAPTAANGAV
-91 SAVSE
+91 AE

-101 MSKLISLALPSGST
+101 MSKLISLALPSGTT
-115 RQELQTALREQKLD
+115 RQELQTALRDQKLD
-129 ELQRQVDKLLDVAGP
+129 ELQRQVDKLLDVASP
-144 AAQAEALALAIER
+144 AAQAEALAQAIER

-173 KKDGVNRVLE
+173 KKDGIGRVLE
-183 LGRNDSGKL
+183 LARNDSGKL

-209 SGVETDEDGGTPS
+209 SVVETDEDGGTPS
-222 QFFSESTFAETGFG
+222 QFFADSAFAESGFG
-236 ETSRFRESTGF
+236 ETSRTGARDPAP
-247 GELSRTGLRDTPPP
+247 LLRIAPAEPT
-261 VVDTSPHWADV
+261 HWPEIGAD
-272 SSELNG
+272 LNA

-294 DALMRELDAAQAEL
+294 DVLMAELEAAQQEL
-308 KSHGASP
+308 KSGGATP
-315 DRATQMAALCLRA
+315 ERARQMAALCLRA

-344 LCRELSGSLVDLAE
+344 LCRELSASLVDLAE

-369 MSNAL
+369 MNNTL

-400 REERSK
+400 RDERSK
-406 ARDSLKGLI
+406 ARDALKGLI
-415 QRMLA
+415 QRMLT
-420 ELGELGQHTDRFQ
+420 ELGELGRHTDRFQ
-433 TSVGRYAEAIE
+433 NNVGRYADAIE
-444 QADSLESLT
+444 QADSLESLA

-466 QSLVSQTQA
+466 QSLVAQTQQ

-482 RAAALNQRVDE
+482 KASALTQRVEE
-493 LEGELRRLS
+493 LETELRRLS

-525 EQAKAERESTRVAL
+525 EQAKAERESTRIAL

-636 GETLEAALDRADV
+636 GETLEQALDRADV
-649 ALYEAKHTGKNRA
+649 ALYEAKHTGKNKA

>member
-1 MLAGST
+1 
-7 GKHIA
+7 
-12 NAGRLGSGPALGPD
+12 
-26 VSCAAYAAFAGWKA
+26 
-40 DMRSQLPPA
+40 MRSTLPPA

-63 LEPTPENYARAYAIE
+63 LEPTPENYARAYAME
-78 SGGEPAQAASGAT
+78 AGSEAAATGA
-91 SAVSE
+91 AVPE

-101 MSKLISLALPSGST
+101 LGKLISLALPSGSM
-115 RQELQTALREQKLD
+115 RQELQAALREQRLD
-129 ELQRQVDKLLDVAGP
+129 ELQRQVDKLLDTAGP
-144 AAQAEALALAIER
+144 GAQAEALAQAIER

-183 LGRNDSGKL
+183 LGRSDAGKL
-192 VKRLGQLVA
+192 VKRLQQLIA
-201 SWDKDGDG
+201 SWDKDSDGGDI
-209 SGVETDEDGGTPS
+209 ETDAEGGTPS
-222 QFFSESTFAETGFG
+222 QFFADSAFADTGFRDSSG
-236 ETSRFRESTGF
+236 FGDLGSTGP
-247 GELSRTGLRDTPPP
+247 RDGGPAPL
-261 VVDTSPHWADV
+261 DA
-272 SSELNG
+272 SSWQDIGAELNG

-286 PQTEATPA
+286 PQGEATPA
-294 DALMRELDAAQAEL
+294 DALIRELDAAQAEL
-308 KSHGASP
+308 KQGGATP
-315 DRATQMAALCLRA
+315 ERATQMAALCLRA

-344 LCRELSGSLVDLAE
+344 LCRELSASLVDLAE

-369 MSNAL
+369 MSNTL

-387 ELLSG
+387 ELLNG

-400 REERSK
+400 REERSR
-406 ARDSLKGLI
+406 ARDALKGLI

-433 TSVGRYAEAIE
+433 NNVGRYADAIE
-444 QADSLESLT
+444 QADSLESLA

-466 QSLVSQTQA
+466 QGLVAQTQA

-482 RAAALNQRVDE
+482 RAAALTQRVDE

-547 KKLNDSLG
+547 KKLNDTLG

-564 SLAERTQASL
+564 SLAERAQASL

-612 SALFNHEGKDVFVTF
+612 AALFNHEGKDVFVTF

>member
-1 MLAGST
+1 
-7 GKHIA
+7 
-12 NAGRLGSGPALGPD
+12 
-26 VSCAAYAAFAGWKA
+26 
-40 DMRSQLPPA
+40 MRAPA
-49 QLAKAALQRLAQAR
+49 QLAKAALQRLAQGR
-63 LEPTPENYARAYAIE
+63 LEPTPENYARAYAAE
-78 SGGEPAQAASGAT
+78 AGGEAQPAALP
-91 SAVSE
+91 E
-96 RLQQL
+96 RAQQL
-101 MSKLISLALPSGST
+101 LSKLLHLAMPSGPQ
-115 RQELQTALREQKLD
+115 RLELQVALREQRFD
-129 ELQRQVDKLLDVAGP
+129 DVQREIDRLLDTAGP
-144 AAQAEALALAIER
+144 SAQAEALAQTVER
-157 LVRGLERGGKH
+157 LVRGLERGGRH

-173 KKDGVNRVLE
+173 KKDGINRALD
-183 LGRNDSGKL
+183 LGRNDSQKIL
-192 VKRLGQLVA
+192 RRLGQLIA
-201 SWDKDGDG
+201 SWDKDSEGG
-209 SGVETDEDGGTPS
+209 EVETDDESPVTRLFADSAFAP
-222 QFFSESTFAETGFG
+222 STFAE
-236 ETSRFRESTGF
+236 
-247 GELSRTGLRDTPPP
+247 
-261 VVDTSPHWADV
+261 DTSFGDSTAGGSFDDGVPATTAETPSYWPEVGA
-272 SSELNG
+272 ELG
-278 TVRHALRS
+278 STVCHALQS
-286 PQTEATPA
+286 PQAEATPA
-294 DALMRELDAAQAEL
+294 DGLIREIEAAQAEL
-308 KSHGASP
+308 LAQGAGP
-315 DRATQMAALCLRA
+315 EQTEQMAALCLRA

-344 LCRELSGSLVDLAE
+344 LCRELSASLVDLAE

-369 MSNAL
+369 MNQAL

-387 ELLSG
+387 ELLAG
-392 TRERQRAL
+392 TRERQHAL
-400 REERSK
+400 REERTK
-406 ARDSLKGLI
+406 AQSALKGLI

-433 TSVGRYAEAIE
+433 SSVGRYAVAIE
-444 QADSLESLT
+444 HADSLESLA

-466 QSLVSQTQA
+466 QGLVSQTQQ
-475 RLTLEHD
+475 RLSLEHD
-482 RAAALNQRVDE
+482 RAAALTQRVDE

-525 EQAKAERESTRVAL
+525 EQAKAEREATRVAL

-564 SLAERTQASL
+564 SLAERAQASL

-586 EFVLMLPN
+586 EFVLMLPD

-612 SALFNHEGKDVFVTF
+612 AALFQHEGKDVFVTF

-662 CIAE
+662 CVAE

>member
-1 MLAGST
+1 
-7 GKHIA
+7 
-12 NAGRLGSGPALGPD
+12 
-26 VSCAAYAAFAGWKA
+26 
-40 DMRSQLPPA
+40 MRAQLPPA

-78 SGGEPAQAASGAT
+78 AGTEPAAAASGA
-91 SAVSE
+91 ANE
-96 RLQQL
+96 RVQQL
-101 MSKLISLALPSGST
+101 LSKLISLALPSGTT
-115 RQELQTALREQKLD
+115 RQELQTSLREQRLD

-144 AAQAEALALAIER
+144 GAQAEALAQAIER
-157 LVRGLERGGKH
+157 LVRGLERGGRQ
-168 WTLAR
+168 WTVAR
-173 KKDGVNRVLE
+173 KKDGVFRALE
-183 LGRNDSGKL
+183 LSRNDSGKL
-192 VKRLGQLVA
+192 IKRLTQLIA
-201 SWDKDGDG
+201 SWDKDGEG
-209 SGVETDEDGGTPS
+209 SEVETDEDGGTPS
-222 QFFSESTFAETGFG
+222 QLFADSGFLETPSFG
-236 ETSRFRESTGF
+236 DSGFRESSGF
-247 GELSRTGLRDTPPP
+247 GELSRTGRRDAPAPA
-261 VVDTSPHWADV
+261 DASPHWLAV
-272 SSELNG
+272 SAELNG

-286 PQTEATPA
+286 PETEATPA
-294 DALMRELDAAQAEL
+294 DALIRELDAAQAEL
-308 KSHGASP
+308 KTQGASP
-315 DRATQMAALCLRA
+315 ERAAQMAALCLRA

-369 MSNAL
+369 MNNTL

-387 ELLSG
+387 ELLAG

-400 REERSK
+400 RDERSK
-406 ARDSLKGLI
+406 ARDALKGLI
-415 QRMLA
+415 QRMLS

-433 TSVGRYAEAIE
+433 SSVGRYAEAIE
-444 QADSLESLT
+444 HADSLESLA

-466 QSLVSQTQA
+466 QSLVAQTQQ

-482 RAAALNQRVDE
+482 RAAALTARVDE

-502 NEVHTDQLTQV
+502 SEVHTDQLTQV

-525 EQAKAERESTRVAL
+525 EQAKAEREATRVAL

-547 KKLNDSLG
+547 KKLNDTLG

-612 SALFNHEGKDVFVTF
+612 TALFNHEGKDVFVTF

>member
-1 MLAGST
+1 
-7 GKHIA
+7 
-12 NAGRLGSGPALGPD
+12 
-26 VSCAAYAAFAGWKA
+26 
-40 DMRSQLPPA
+40 MRSTLSPA

-78 SGGEPAQAASGAT
+78 AGGEPGQATGAG
-91 SAVSE
+91 VPE

-101 MSKLISLALPSGST
+101 MSKLISLALPSGSA
-115 RQELQTALREQKLD
+115 RQELQTALRDQKVD
-129 ELQRQVDKLLDVAGP
+129 DLQRQVDRLLDVAGP
-144 AAQAEALALAIER
+144 AAQAEALAQAIER

-173 KKDGVNRVLE
+173 KKDGINRVLE
-183 LGRNDSGKL
+183 LGRSDSGKL
-192 VKRLGQLVA
+192 VKRLAQLVV
-201 SWDKDGDG
+201 SWDKDIEG
-209 SGVETDEDGGTPS
+209 SEVETDEDGGTPS
-222 QFFSESTFAETGFG
+222 QLFADSAFADTGF
-236 ETSRFRESTGF
+236 REATDF
-247 GELSRTGLRDTPPP
+247 GDLGRPGALDTAASPA
-261 VVDTSPHWADV
+261 VDFTPWQDISA
-272 SSELNG
+272 ELNG

-286 PQTEATPA
+286 AEAEATPA
-294 DALMRELDAAQAEL
+294 DALIRELDDAQAEL
-308 KSHGASP
+308 KARGAGP
-315 DRATQMAALCLRA
+315 ERTAQMAALCLRA

-344 LCRELSGSLVDLAE
+344 LCRELGASLVDLAE

-369 MSNAL
+369 MNQTL

-387 ELLSG
+387 ELLTG
-392 TRERQRAL
+392 TRERQRVL
-400 REERSK
+400 RDERSK
-406 ARDSLKGLI
+406 ARDALKGLI

-433 TSVGRYAEAIE
+433 NNVGRYADAIE
-444 QADSLESLT
+444 QADSLESLA

-466 QSLVSQTQA
+466 QGLVAQTQA

-482 RAAALNQRVDE
+482 RAAALTQRVDE

-502 NEVHTDQLTQV
+502 SEVHTDQLTQV

-525 EQAKAERESTRVAL
+525 EQARSERESTRIAL

-564 SLAERTQASL
+564 SLAERAQASL

-586 EFVLMLPN
+586 EFVLMLPD

-601 QVLVRLQRSLS
+601 AVLVRLQRSLS
-612 SALFNHEGKDVFVTF
+612 AALFNHEGKDVFVTF

>member
-1 MLAGST
+1 
-7 GKHIA
+7 
-12 NAGRLGSGPALGPD
+12 
-26 VSCAAYAAFAGWKA
+26 
-40 DMRSQLPPA
+40 MRSTLAPA

-78 SGGEPAQAASGAT
+78 AGGEPAAPTNGA
-91 SAVSE
+91 VPE
-96 RLQQL
+96 KLQQL
-101 MSKLISLALPSGST
+101 MFRLISLALPSGAT
-115 RQELQTALREQKLD
+115 RQELQTALREQRLD
-129 ELQRQVDKLLDVAGP
+129 ELQRQVDRLLDTAGP
-144 AAQAEALALAIER
+144 GAQAEALAQAIER
-157 LVRGLERGGKH
+157 LVRGLERGGRH

-173 KKDGVNRVLE
+173 KKDGINRVLE
-183 LGRNDSGKL
+183 LGRADSGKL
-192 VKRLGQLVA
+192 VKRLSQLIT

-209 SGVETDEDGGTPS
+209 SEVETDDDGGTPS
-222 QFFSESTFAETGFG
+222 QLFADSAFMDSDFRDSGGLG
-236 ETSRFRESTGF
+236 EPGRPAPRDVPAADLGPWRE
-247 GELSRTGLRDTPPP
+247 
-261 VVDTSPHWADV
+261 V
-272 SSELNG
+272 SGELNG

-286 PQTEATPA
+286 AQSEATPA
-294 DALMRELDAAQAEL
+294 DALMRDLEAAQEEIRRD
-308 KSHGASP
+308 GASP
-315 DRATQMAALCLRA
+315 ERAAQMAVLCLRA

-344 LCRELSGSLVDLAE
+344 LCRELSSSLVDLAE

-369 MSNAL
+369 MNNTL

-387 ELLSG
+387 ELLAG
-392 TRERQRAL
+392 TRDRQRTL
-400 REERSK
+400 RDERSK
-406 ARDSLKGLI
+406 ARDALKGLI
-415 QRMLA
+415 QRMLS

-433 TSVGRYAEAIE
+433 NSVGRYADAIE
-444 QADSLESLT
+444 QADSLESLA

-466 QSLVSQTQA
+466 QGLVAQTQQ

-482 RAAALNQRVDE
+482 RATALTQRVEE

-525 EQAKAERESTRVAL
+525 EQAKAEREATRVAL

-612 SALFNHEGKDVFVTF
+612 SALFNHDGKDVFVTF

>member
-1 MLAGST
+1 MQA
-7 GKHIA
+7 
-12 NAGRLGSGPALGPD
+12 R
-26 VSCAAYAAFAGWKA
+26 
-40 DMRSQLPPA
+40 LPPA

-78 SGGEPAQAASGAT
+78 AGGETPPASSSAA
-91 SAVSE
+91 VPE
-96 RLQQL
+96 RVQQL
-101 MSKLISLALPSGST
+101 LSRLLSLALPSGNT
-115 RQELQTALREQKLD
+115 RQELQGLLREQRHD
-129 ELQRQVDKLLDVAGP
+129 ELLREVDKLLDTAGP
-144 AAQAEALALAIER
+144 GAQAEALVQTIER

-173 KKDGVNRVLE
+173 KKDGINRVLE
-183 LGRNDSGKL
+183 LGRSDSGKL
-192 VKRLGQLVA
+192 VKRLGQLIA

-222 QFFSESTFAETGFG
+222 QLFADSAFAET
-236 ETSRFRESTGF
+236 EFRESTGF
-247 GELSRTGLRDTPPP
+247 GELSRVGLRDAQQPPT
-261 VVDTSPHWADV
+261 VDANPLWTDISG
-272 SSELNG
+272 ELNG

-308 KSHGASP
+308 KAQGASP
-315 DRATQMAALCLRA
+315 ERATQMAALCLRA

-344 LCRELSGSLVDLAE
+344 LCRELSSSLVELAE

-369 MSNAL
+369 MNNTL

-387 ELLSG
+387 ELLTG
-392 TRERQRAL
+392 TRERQRTL

-406 ARDSLKGLI
+406 ARDALKGLI

-433 TSVGRYAEAIE
+433 NSVGRYADAIE
-444 QADSLESLT
+444 QADSLESLA

-466 QSLVSQTQA
+466 QSLVSQTQQ

-482 RAAALNQRVDE
+482 KASALTQRVEE
-493 LEGELRRLS
+493 LETELRRLS

>member
-1 MLAGST
+1 MR
-7 GKHIA
+7 A
-12 NAGRLGSGPALGPD
+12 N
-26 VSCAAYAAFAGWKA
+26 
-40 DMRSQLPPA
+40 LPPA

-63 LEPTPENYARAYAIE
+63 LEPTPENYSRAYAIE
-78 SGGEPAQAASGAT
+78 AGSEPAPAAANGA
-91 SAVSE
+91 VPE

-101 MSKLISLALPSGST
+101 MSKLISLALPSGSG
-115 RQELQTALREQKLD
+115 RQDLLTALREQRLD

-144 AAQAEALALAIER
+144 AAQAEALAQAIER

-173 KKDGVNRVLE
+173 KKDGINRVLE
-183 LGRNDSGKL
+183 LGRSDSTKL
-192 VKRLGQLVA
+192 VKRLAQLIA

-209 SGVETDEDGGTPS
+209 SEVETDDDGGTPS
-222 QFFSESTFAETGFG
+222 QLFADSAFAETG
-236 ETSRFRESTGF
+236 FRESTGF
-247 GELSRTGLRDTPPP
+247 GELSRTGLRDSPAPPAP
-261 VVDTSPHWADV
+261 DTTPHWADIGN
-272 SSELNG
+272 ELNG

-294 DALMRELDAAQAEL
+294 DALIRELDAAQAEI
-308 KSHGASP
+308 KAQGASP
-315 DRATQMAALCLRA
+315 ERATQMAALCLRA

-344 LCRELSGSLVDLAE
+344 LCRELGASIVDLAE
-358 DDSWAR
+358 DDSWAQ

-369 MSNAL
+369 MKTTL

-387 ELLSG
+387 ELLTG
-392 TRERQRAL
+392 TRERQRTL
-400 REERSK
+400 RDERSK
-406 ARDSLKGLI
+406 ARDALKSLI
-415 QRMLA
+415 QRMLS

-444 QADSLESLT
+444 QADSLESLA

-466 QSLVSQTQA
+466 QGLVAQA
-475 RLTLEHD
+475 QQRLTLEHD
-482 RAAALNQRVDE
+482 RAAALTQRVDE

-525 EQAKAERESTRVAL
+525 EQAKAERETSRIAL

-601 QVLVRLQRSLS
+601 AVLVRLQRSLS
-612 SALFNHEGKDVFVTF
+612 AALFNHEGKDVFVTF
-627 SAGVTLYRP
+627 SAGVTLYRS

>member
-1 MLAGST
+1 
-7 GKHIA
+7 
-12 NAGRLGSGPALGPD
+12 
-26 VSCAAYAAFAGWKA
+26 
-40 DMRSQLPPA
+40 MRATVPPA

-78 SGGEPAQAASGAT
+78 AGGESAADGAG
-91 SAVSE
+91 SVPE
-96 RLQQL
+96 RVQQL
-101 MSKLISLALPSGST
+101 VSRLLSLALPSGT
-115 RQELQTALREQKLD
+115 ARQVLQAALREQRYDDVLR
-129 ELQRQVDKLLDVAGP
+129 EVDQLLDTAGP
-144 AAQAEALALAIER
+144 GAQGEALAQVVER

-173 KKDGVNRVLE
+173 KKDGIARVLE
-183 LGRNDSGKL
+183 LGRNDSQKL
-192 VKRLGQLVA
+192 VRRLAQLIA
-201 SWDKDGDG
+201 SWAKDAEG
-209 SGVETDEDGGTPS
+209 SGVETEDEGGTPS
-222 QFFSESTFAETGFG
+222 QFFADSAFAETGFAEDG
-236 ETSRFRESTGF
+236 LTGPSDPAPDASQAPAAAAPSLWPDV
-247 GELSRTGLRDTPPP
+247 GAELG
-261 VVDTSPHWADV
+261 V
-272 SSELNG
+272 

-286 PQTEATPA
+286 PQNEATQA
-294 DALMRELDAAQAEL
+294 DALMVELDTALAEL
-308 KSHGASP
+308 KQAGATP
-315 DRATQMAALCLRA
+315 DGAIRMATLCLRT

-344 LCRELSGSLVDLAE
+344 LCRELSASLVDLAE
-358 DDSWAR
+358 DDSWAQ
-364 GQAEA
+364 GQAAA
-369 MSNAL
+369 MNQTL

-387 ELLSG
+387 ELLAG
-392 TRERQRAL
+392 TRERQRTL
-400 REERSK
+400 RADRSR
-406 ARDSLKGLI
+406 ARDALKGLI

-420 ELGELGQHTDRFQ
+420 ELGELGRHTDRFQ
-433 TSVGRYAEAIE
+433 NHVGRYADAIE
-444 QADSLESLT
+444 QADSLETLA

-466 QSLVSQTQA
+466 QGLVAQTQA

-482 RAAALNQRVDE
+482 RATALTERVDE

-502 NEVHTDQLTQV
+502 EEVHTDQLTQV
-513 ANRRGLIQAFGI
+513 ANRRGLINAFGI
-525 EQAKAERESTRVAL
+525 EQAKAERESRLIAL

-564 SLAERTQASL
+564 SLAERAQASL

-586 EFVLMLPN
+586 EFVLMLPD

-601 QVLVRLQRSLS
+601 AVLVRLQRSLS
-612 SALFNHEGKDVFVTF
+612 AALFKHEGTDVFVTF
-627 SAGVTLYRP
+627 SAGVTLYRA